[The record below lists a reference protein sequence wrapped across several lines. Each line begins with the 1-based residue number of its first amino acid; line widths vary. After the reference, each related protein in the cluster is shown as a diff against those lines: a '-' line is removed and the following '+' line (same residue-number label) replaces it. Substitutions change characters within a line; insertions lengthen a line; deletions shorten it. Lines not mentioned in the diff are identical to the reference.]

1 MKKIYVEIVYNQKLL
16 DLINLGV
23 FDLGLDLFAL
33 MQ

>member
-1 MKKIYVEIVYNQKLL
+1 METVYNQKLL

-23 FDLGLDLFAL
+23 SDLGLNLFAL